1 MFRPSQ
7 INELR
12 TPAEILIP
20 TTEDYLGVITKT
32 FPESGEQIFVNF
44 KSKGGTETTVNGVYS
59 VLDTAEIVTWYD
71 PRITS
76 DCRIKIGSDLYEV
89 KVGFNLSE
97 NVTSQFLIY
106 GAKASIT
113 GVPYRPP
120 DMKLWNAIFG
130 SAVTKRIEEI
140 QRNVFEE
147 ILK

>member
-71 PRITS
+71 SRITS
-76 DCRIKIGSDLYEV
+76 DCRIKIGSDVYEV
-89 KVGFNLSE
+89 KGTPEDVEL
-97 NVTSQFLIY
+97 QH
-106 GAKASIT
+106 
-113 GVPYRPP
+113 
-120 DMKLWNAIFG
+120 IFM
-130 SAVTKRIEEI
+130 
-140 QRNVFEE
+140 
-147 ILK
+147 ILKVERVGGGA